1 MILNMISK
9 RTFTRLAVLSGPV
22 LLAGT
27 LAMAQMRPSGGA
39 DPTQSSP
46 TSPGQSQN
54 SSINATPAQQQ
65 DPTAQMQDKAFVA
78 SAMQGGMA
86 EVQLGQL
93 AAQKG
98 SSEDVKQFG
107 QKMVDDHTKLN
118 DQMKPIA
125 DQLGVKPPKEPS
137 KKDRA
142 LAAHL
147 QTLSGTDF
155 DNAYIEAMVKD
166 HKKDL
171 DDFKGEAQ
179 QTQNPQLQQ
188 AVQQGGQVIAQHLQ
202 MIEQIAQNHN
212 VSIGK
217 GKTSSGGQ

>member
-1 MILNMISK
+1 MILK
-9 RTFTRLAVLSGPV
+9 QTLTRLVVFSGPV

-27 LAMAQMRPSGGA
+27 LATAQMRPSGGA
-39 DPTQSSP
+39 DTTQSNP
-46 TSPGQSQN
+46 TSPSQN
-54 SSINATPAQQQ
+54 QNPSLNTTQPQQQ
-65 DPTAQMQDKAFVA
+65 DPTAQMQDKAFVS

-93 AAQKG
+93 AVQKG
-98 SSEDVKQFG
+98 SSPDVKQFG
-107 QKMVDDHTKLN
+107 QKMVDDHTRLN
-118 DQMKPIA
+118 EQMKSVA

-171 DDFKGEAQ
+171 DEFKGEAQ

-188 AVQQGGQVIAQHLQ
+188 AVQQGGQLIAQHLQ

-212 VSIGK
+212 VGTGK